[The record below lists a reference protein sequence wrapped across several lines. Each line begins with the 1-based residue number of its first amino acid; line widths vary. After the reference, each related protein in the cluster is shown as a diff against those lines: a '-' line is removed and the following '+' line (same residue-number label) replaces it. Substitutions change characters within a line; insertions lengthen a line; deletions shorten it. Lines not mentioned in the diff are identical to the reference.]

1 MAAPAS
7 SFALNWLNRWYLKLD
22 RVHAASI
29 KGSPWLKRVRFE
41 STGGEGVAKP
51 FTLYGHRGAAGDLA
65 SAQAVSA
72 NQKSSRKLRW
82 LVPYGTYE
90 SSIRV
95 PHRDIALSR
104 RDKDAAARA
113 LQFDTDLALKQHGSN
128 LVRMWFQNPGYA
140 LNSAVRAHAA
150 GVLTMGNAQEVSNFI
165 PGDQIVISTA
175 SGNSAS
181 DVIVPGSGIGYVV
194 SRDFTALT
202 VSVSP
207 TPGGTVGA
215 PANWAATNY
224 FYFNQ
229 GNFLP
234 ASGGAID
241 ILTPLQAY
249 LPQSPAST
257 TLHLVDR
264 SIDSILSGFIPTAA
278 TLTGKS
284 IAGRIKSTVN
294 QHREQLGYLAEDSEL
309 DCAYVNPVDWGK
321 AEEEFHTQGQ
331 REAYGD
337 SATDGYM
344 SLTVNTANGPLKL
357 ISEPNVPRG
366 RMFLLAQNDIAWHT
380 ANGAVAEFVDQ
391 DGSIVSRM
399 PSSNDL
405 EMRPVSY
412 IAAVMGAPFK
422 HCHISATA

>member
-1 MAAPAS
+1 M
-7 SFALNWLNRWYLKLD
+7 
-22 RVHAASI
+22 
-29 KGSPWLKRVRFE
+29 
-41 STGGEGVAKP
+41 
-51 FTLYGHRGAAGDLA
+51 YGHRGASGDLA
-65 SAQAVSA
+65 NAQDISA

-128 LVRMWFQNPGYA
+128 LVGFWFRNPGYA
-140 LNSAVRAHAA
+140 LVSAVRAHAA
-150 GVLTMGNAQEVSNFI
+150 GVITCGSAQEASNFI

-175 SGNSAS
+175 SGNAAG
-181 DVIVPGSGIGYVV
+181 DVLVAGAGVGYVV
-194 SRDFTALT
+194 SRDLRAFT
-202 VSVSP
+202 VSVSA
-207 TPGGTVGA
+207 TPGGAVGA

-234 ASGGAID
+234 ATGGAID

-249 LPQSPAST
+249 LPQTPST
-257 TLHLVDR
+257 STLHLVDR
-264 SIDSILSGFIPTAA
+264 SIDSILSGFIPADA
-278 TLTGKS
+278 SLTGKS
-284 IAGRIKSTVN
+284 IAARIKRTVN
-294 QHREQLGYLAEDSEL
+294 EHREQLGYMAEDSEL
-309 DCAYVNPVDWGK
+309 DCAYINPVDWGK
-321 AEEEFHTQGQ
+321 CEEELHSQGQ

-344 SLTVNTANGPLKL
+344 SLTINTANGPLKL

-366 RMFLLAQNDIAWHT
+366 RLFILAQNDIAWHT

-399 PSSNDL
+399 ANSNDL

-422 HCHISATA
+422 HCHISASV

>member
-1 MAAPAS
+1 MAAPAT

-22 RVHAASI
+22 RIHAASI

-51 FTLYGHRGAAGDLA
+51 FTLYGHRGAAGDLQ
-65 SAQAVSA
+65 SAQSVSA

-113 LQFDTDLALKQHGSN
+113 LQFDTDLALKQHGAN
-128 LVRMWFQNPGYA
+128 LVRFWFQNPGYA
-140 LNSAVRAHAA
+140 LNGSARAHSA
-150 GVLTMGNAQEVSNFI
+150 GVISGLTAQEASNFI
-165 PGDQIVISTA
+165 PGDQIVISVN
-175 SGNSAS
+175 SGNTST
-181 DVIVPGSGIGYVV
+181 DVLVAGSGVGYVV
-194 SRDFTALT
+194 SRDLRAGT

-215 PANWAATNY
+215 PTNWAATSY

-249 LPQSPAST
+249 LPQAPVST

-264 SIDSILSGFIPTAA
+264 SIDSILSGFIPADA
-278 TLTGKS
+278 SLTGKS
-284 IAGRIKSTVN
+284 IAARVKRTVN
-294 QHREQLGYLAEDSEL
+294 EHREQLGYMGDDSEL
-309 DCAYVNPVDWGK
+309 DCAYINPVDWGK
-321 AEEEFHTQGQ
+321 CEEELHSQGQ
-331 REAYGD
+331 RETYGD

-344 SLTVNTANGPLKL
+344 SLTINTANGPLKL

-380 ANGAVAEFVDQ
+380 ANGSIAEFVDQ
-391 DGSIVSRM
+391 DGSIVGRM

-422 HCHISATA
+422 HCHISATV